1 MIRLPENPDERKKA
15 IAAIALGVVVLL
27 FVTFMYGLQPYLAS
41 IRARKERVTELED
54 EIWRAEKEIKAMD
67 RIREQNNDI
76 VTRILN
82 ESEVKRHILRPSLGN
97 YLLVAT
103 EVINQAASGIKISIE
118 AINEMPA
125 PAVTTKK
132 GQAKNQQDDRFAPY
146 TINLSLTAGLHD
158 LARFIHRLESGNPYL
173 AVTRLIVM
181 AQSSE
186 NPEQHFISI
195 HLQWPIWV
203 DDEHPQRLKAER
215 IADEERQ

>member
-1 MIRLPENPDERKKA
+1 LIRLPENPEDRKKA
-15 IAAIALGVVVLL
+15 IAAIVLGVVVLL
-27 FVTFMYGLQPYLAS
+27 FVAFMYGVQPYRAS
-41 IRARKERVTELED
+41 IRARKARVAELED

-67 RIREQNNDI
+67 RIREQNNII
-76 VTRILN
+76 VEKILD
-82 ESEVKRHILRPSLGN
+82 ESEAKRHILRPSLGN

-118 AINEMPA
+118 TINEMPT
-125 PAVTTKK
+125 PAVTPQKGKTDTK
-132 GQAKNQQDDRFAPY
+132 QDNRFAPY

-158 LARFIHRLESGNPYL
+158 LARFIHRLESANPYL

-186 NPEQHFISI
+186 DPEQHFVSL